1 MEFIRLHSLRSW
13 FKLPENDKKQHQIED
28 CDKCQS
34 IISNAILHTTSASS
48 TLNTCSA
55 LLLEF
60 WLVDGYLLR
69 KISKKLVHTS
79 YNSVVPSEADLVW
92 RIALEIID

>member
-1 MEFIRLHSLRSW
+1 MSSFRSSEVIRLYSLRSW

-34 IISNAILHTTSASS
+34 IISNAILHTRSASIIGSS
-48 TLNTCSA
+48 TFNTCSA

-60 WLVDGYLLR
+60 WLVDGYVLGNF
-69 KISKKLVHTS
+69 KKKTGAHF
-79 YNSVVPSEADLVW
+79 
-92 RIALEIID
+92 I